1 MLSESHEMRV
11 KKGFIVFCVFFSVVV
26 FLNKGNLEVL
36 KKRKEAQI
44 ITIIITTCRKKIA
57 G

>member
-1 MLSESHEMRV
+1 MRV

>member
-11 KKGFIVFCVFFSVVV
+11 KNGFIVFFSSVVV

-36 KKRKEAQI
+36 KEEKGG
-44 ITIIITTCRKKIA
+44 TNNNHNYM
-57 G
+57 